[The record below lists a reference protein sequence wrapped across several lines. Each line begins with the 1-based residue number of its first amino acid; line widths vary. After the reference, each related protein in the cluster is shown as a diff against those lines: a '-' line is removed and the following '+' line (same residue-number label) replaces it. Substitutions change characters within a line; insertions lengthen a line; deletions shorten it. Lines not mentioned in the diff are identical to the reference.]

1 MRKMAEI
8 AKAIAVHDGR
18 VVNWAVETP
27 LRRMED
33 IQPLCNEVDKY
44 LLDHPGETITITI
57 ER

>member
-1 MRKMAEI
+1 MEEI
-8 AKAIAVHDGR
+8 AKAIAVHNGL

-27 LRRMED
+27 LRRLED

-44 LLDHPGETITITI
+44 LLDHPGETVTITI